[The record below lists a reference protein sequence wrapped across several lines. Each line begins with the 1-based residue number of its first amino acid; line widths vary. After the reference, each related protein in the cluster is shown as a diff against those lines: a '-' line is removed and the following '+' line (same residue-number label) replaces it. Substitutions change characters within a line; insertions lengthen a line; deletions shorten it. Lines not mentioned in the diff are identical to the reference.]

1 MEAAE
6 TIKFQQLA
14 CYFMLN
20 MDFIVLSE
28 VRQLCHVLTTHSVRH
43 QFRCLSYNIYIL
55 CTPHME
61 CVPTLGVLA
70 VKAAS

>member
-20 MDFIVLSE
+20 TDFIVLSE
-28 VRQLCHVLTTHSVRH
+28 VRQLCHVLTTHSVQH
-43 QFRCLSYNIYIL
+43 QLSYDSYIL

>member
-6 TIKFQQLA
+6 TIEFHHIV
-14 CYFMLN
+14 CYFIFN
-20 MDFIVLSE
+20 TDFIVLSK
-28 VRQLCHVLTTHSVRH
+28 VRQLCHVQTTHSVRH
-43 QFRCLSYNIYIL
+43 QFRCLSYDSYIL

-70 VKAAS
+70 VKAVS

>member
-6 TIKFQQLA
+6 TIEFHYIV
-14 CYFMLN
+14 CYFILN
-20 MDFIVLSE
+20 TDFMV
-28 VRQLCHVLTTHSVRH
+28 VRFDSCVMYKPQIQCGTNLGVCYDS
-43 QFRCLSYNIYIL
+43 YIL

>member
-28 VRQLCHVLTTHSVRH
+28 VRQLCHVVTTHSVQH
-43 QFRCLSYNIYIL
+43 QSRCLGYDSYIL

-70 VKAAS
+70 VKAVS